1 MTKGVSHPCWGS
13 RSQKVN
19 SGLAVA
25 AQDLTAQ
32 LSGVGMD
39 SGPEPGVPA
48 PRLKVWEL
56 ILVTVLNTKT
66 CNAWGEYICASVCLC
81 VDECD
86 VRVPVNSYQM
96 NVPTP
101 PCKKIMS
108 NIRCEVIMILV
119 REIEHIQANHWS
131 DDILEYTITG
141 EHDNKRMLEE
151 LYVHWVRVLH
161 ICTPK
166 LQLILINLKISFK
179 IESILKILK
188 PTRERNNSIG
198 NGCDFMFARHSTC
211 K

>member
-1 MTKGVSHPCWGS
+1 MLRESKPEGKQRPGGCCAGFNSPTEWCGDGLGTRTRCARTPPESMGVDIS
-13 RSQKVN
+13 N
-19 SGLAVA
+19 SIEH
-25 AQDLTAQ
+25 QDMQCMRGIHL
-32 LSGVGMD
+32 
-39 SGPEPGVPA
+39 
-48 PRLKVWEL
+48 
-56 ILVTVLNTKT
+56 
-66 CNAWGEYICASVCLC
+66 CLC
-81 VDECD
+81 LFMCGWVCD
-86 VRVPVNSYQM
+86 VRVSVNSYQM
-96 NVPTP
+96 NVRTP

-119 REIEHIQANHWS
+119 REIKHIQANHWS
-131 DDILEYTITG
+131 YDILEYTITG

-179 IESILKILK
+179 IGSILKILK